1 MERKKTKAIKIR
13 NIFIGGDNP
22 IAIQSMTKV
31 PTTDIKAILD
41 QIKALENEGCQ
52 IIRLAI
58 PNKEA
63 AEALKEIRKNTDMP
77 LVADIHFDYKL
88 ALMAIEAGIDKLRIN
103 PGNIGEAW
111 KVKEVVKAAKD
122 KGIPIRIGVN
132 AGSLEKDILE
142 RYGYPTAEAMVESAI
157 KHISI
162 LEDNYFDD
170 IVISL
175 KAADI
180 DRTVKAYRIISEKY
194 NYPLHLG
201 ITEAGTLFS
210 GTIKSVIGIGI
221 LLYEGIGDTIRISL
235 AADPIEEVKAAKE
248 LLKAL
253 HLRTVEPTVIVCPS
267 CGRCEIDLQSI
278 AKTIEDKVK
287 DLKKPIQIAIMG
299 CVVNGP
305 GEAKEADI
313 GITGGKNVGIIFK
326 KGKLYKK
333 VEEKYLVDALLKEI
347 EEL

>member
-31 PTTDIKAILD
+31 PTTDIKAILG

-52 IIRLAI
+52 IVRLAI
-58 PNKEA
+58 PNKDA
-63 AEALKEIRKNTDMP
+63 AESLKEIRKNTNMP

-142 RYGYPTAEAMVESAI
+142 KYGYPTPEAMVESAI
-157 KHISI
+157 KHIKI
-162 LEDNYFDD
+162 LEDNYFED

-235 AADPIEEVKAAKE
+235 AADPTEEVKVAKE

-253 HLRTVEPTVIVCPS
+253 HLRTIEPNVIVCPS

-326 KGKLYKK
+326 KGKLYKR
-333 VEEKYLVDALLKEI
+333 VEEKHLVEELLKEI
-347 EEL
+347 DNL

>member
-13 NIFIGGDNP
+13 KIFIGGDNP

-142 RYGYPTAEAMVESAI
+142 KYGYPTAEAMVESAI

-278 AKTIEDKVK
+278 AKTIENKVK